1 MLIDL
6 LVIAVVTTVAI
17 SMNIVFAVV
26 IGVAVTIL
34 FFLFRMSKSVIRRS
48 FRCDAVHSRKTREPR
63 QTELLGKHG
72 AKILVFELEGP
83 LFFGT
88 AENLA
93 GHIETALRE
102 HVDYLVL
109 DMRRVNEIDSTGAK
123 IILHTH
129 DRLTKDGKFL
139 LLSAYEERPR
149 LANFLQDMGVIAAV
163 TRNRLFHD
171 TDRAIEWAEDH
182 LILRE
187 FGDAGLGAE
196 FPFGQLDVFARMDD
210 TELAVIRAALVR
222 RVYSKGE
229 VVFREGEAGQE
240 LYIIA
245 KGSASVRL
253 RLAGTDR
260 TTRLIT
266 FAPGTVFGELALLD
280 QEARSATV
288 EADEELVCY
297 VLAHATFIT
306 LTQANPSI
314 AIKLLTNLGRELS
327 SRLRRANRTIYQL
340 AG

>member
-1 MLIDL
+1 
-6 LVIAVVTTVAI
+6 
-17 SMNIVFAVV
+17 
-26 IGVAVTIL
+26 
-34 FFLFRMSKSVIRRS
+34 
-48 FRCDAVHSRKTREPR
+48 
-63 QTELLGKHG
+63 
-72 AKILVFELEGP
+72 
-83 LFFGT
+83 
-88 AENLA
+88 
-93 GHIETALRE
+93 
-102 HVDYLVL
+102 
-109 DMRRVNEIDSTGAK
+109 
-123 IILHTH
+123 
-129 DRLTKDGKFL
+129 
-139 LLSAYEERPR
+139 
-149 LANFLQDMGVIAAV
+149 
-163 TRNRLFHD
+163 
-171 TDRAIEWAEDH
+171 
-182 LILRE
+182 
-187 FGDAGLGAE
+187 LGAE